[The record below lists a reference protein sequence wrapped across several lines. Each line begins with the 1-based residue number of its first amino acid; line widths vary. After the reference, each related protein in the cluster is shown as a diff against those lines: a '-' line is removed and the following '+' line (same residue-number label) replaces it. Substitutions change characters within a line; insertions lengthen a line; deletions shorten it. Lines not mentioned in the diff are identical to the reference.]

1 MSTKPTSSRKPIL
14 RSAPLL
20 VGGLVLGFA
29 IGRFS
34 SPDPGPTAQGGSTS
48 SASTVTDGRSALG
61 PGHSAAATGFRSGQ
75 KSGPKVSLVELRRAL
90 DESDP
95 VIATQRFA
103 TALQSITSAEL
114 SEAAKALWA
123 RAGDSREM
131 NERKRLLGYRWGQL
145 AGAKA
150 VEFAQE
156 QSGQGKVTAIS
167 AALAG
172 WASADPAAAKAW
184 IDGQGEPAVRLLY
197 GFALVDGWA
206 RSDLA
211 AATNH
216 VLGLPDQPNNDRMM
230 KIVAGEQVRQDP
242 AGAGSWALGLPEGAL
257 RSTAIQEVATRLV
270 WADPPAAIDWV
281 AGIPESGQMQDSM
294 STAMGIW
301 TRTDPASAGAY
312 LTEMPEGAAKDQAVG
327 AFSQAAATEDP
338 GTSAAWAATIS
349 DATLREESLVAVAR
363 TWMRRDAEAA
373 RAWLPQS
380 GLSEEALAKVVPR

>member
-1 MSTKPTSSRKPIL
+1 MTAKRFPPTKSLLLPACVLLGGLTIGFATGRFWAPDATQAERGGAHALPPAGDVRPNLSPTAPRTLAGSGGIKSRKNNDAGL
-14 RSAPLL
+14 REFQHAM
-20 VGGLVLGFA
+20 
-29 IGRFS
+29 
-34 SPDPGPTAQGGSTS
+34 
-48 SASTVTDGRSALG
+48 
-61 PGHSAAATGFRSGQ
+61 
-75 KSGPKVSLVELRRAL
+75 

-95 VIATQRFA
+95 VTATQRFA

-123 RAGDSREM
+123 RAGDSREL

-150 VEFAQE
+150 VEFAQD

-230 KIVAGEQVRQDP
+230 EIVAGEQVRQDP

-281 AGIPESGQMQDSM
+281 AGIPESGQRQDSM

-301 TRTDPASAGAY
+301 ARTDPASAGTY
-312 LTEMPEGAAKDQAVG
+312 LTEMPEGAAKDRAVG
-327 AFSQAAATEDP
+327 AFSQAAAPEDP
-338 GTSAAWAATIS
+338 GASAAWAATIS
-349 DATLREESLVAVAR
+349 DATLREQSLVAVAR
-363 TWMRRDAEAA
+363 TWLRRDAESAQ
-373 RAWLPQS
+373 AWLPQS
-380 GLSEEALAKVVPR
+380 GLSAEARARIMRR